1 MVHIDCAWL
10 LCWNPGSK
18 IKNLDIVITWDLQK
32 HIKSYLKVGNNKP
45 TVDSYSDFYHSSNS
59 SHTHIAPGSRHSM
72 WNRQSAQWF
81 ARLHLK
87 HCASFS
93 LIGPHSLL
101 TFPHVS
107 TLGFL
112 RLLFQTS
119 YPASGGAK
127 VMRWSLKTLM
137 EKIQV
142 ASSRKV
148 KQHAPKKEKQ
158 KGGEGRGGHH
168 QCCGGIESRLCEG
181 TRVPS
186 NSQ

>member
-1 MVHIDCAWL
+1 M
-10 LCWNPGSK
+10 
-18 IKNLDIVITWDLQK
+18 
-32 HIKSYLKVGNNKP
+32 GNNKP
-45 TVDSYSDFYHSSNS
+45 TVHSYSDFYHSSSS
-59 SHTHIAPGSRHSM
+59 SHTHTHVAPGSRHSM

-87 HCASFS
+87 RCASFS
-93 LIGPHSLL
+93 LTGPHSLL

-112 RLLFQTS
+112 RLVFQTS
-119 YPASGGAK
+119 FPASGGAK

-148 KQHAPKKEKQ
+148 KQHAPKKIKREKTPPML
-158 KGGEGRGGHH
+158 R
-168 QCCGGIESRLCEG
+168 
-181 TRVPS
+181 
-186 NSQ
+186 